1 MITYEHL
8 LMEADSKGLLTK
20 EKNLPVSK
28 GRIKGNRIA
37 IKKEM
42 SEIEKKC
49 VMAEELGHY
58 YTGTGDIL
66 DQSSIL
72 NRKQERFGR
81 VHAYDRLI
89 GLMGIIDAYKHHCQN
104 IAESAE
110 HLGVTEEFLEE
121 ALSYYKGKYGVS
133 TKIDNYVIFFEPTIA
148 VLELTD

>member
-89 GLMGIIDAYKHHCQN
+89 GLMGVIDAYKHHCQN

>member
-42 SEIEKKC
+42 SETEKKC

-89 GLMGIIDAYKHHCQN
+89 GLMGVIDAYKHHCQN

-121 ALSYYKGKYGVS
+121 A
-133 TKIDNYVIFFEPTIA
+133 
-148 VLELTD
+148 